1 MNNINNLIGKH
12 IRYYDEMDS
21 ELFGNIVAIEIQP
34 RENDDDIYW
43 IYIMD
48 EDSANREKHNDEV
61 NGVLVTYTD
70 LRPSIE
76 IELDE

>member
-12 IRYYDEMDS
+12 VRYNDEMDS

-34 RENDDDIYW
+34 RENDDIYW